1 MWTSRSAPIR
11 RTPWFAVACGVRHG
25 CAPASESALPIRHTT
40 SLTIDANIAASA
52 AAGAS

>member
-1 MWTSRSAPIR
+1 MWTSRSAPICLA
-11 RTPWFAVACGVRHG
+11 PWFAVARGVRHG

-40 SLTIDANIAASA
+40 SLTIDANNAAAA